1 MNRLVA
7 ELLAEWQAIS
17 WSVVFVTTIKI
28 VLLILLAFIAVRTGD
43 AAINRILK
51 EKEEGDRLLPGQRLS
66 TLRTL
71 LRSLIRYGVYFIVF
85 VTILNLLG
93 VKVEAILA
101 GAGVVGLAVG
111 FGAQNLVRDIITG
124 FFILFEDQF
133 AVGDYI
139 TTANVSGI
147 VEDMGLRITQLRDF
161 SGELHI
167 LPNGIISQVTNH
179 TRGSMRALVDI
190 PVAYDENVDRVLEI
204 LRYLMEDIAKD
215 MAGVITQGPDVLG
228 VVAISP
234 NAFTVRITAMTLPM
248 EQWAVEREIRRRV
261 KETFEQEGIQA
272 PHPCLPSF
280 GTP

>member
-1 MNRLVA
+1 MKGLVA

-28 VLLILLAFIAVRTGD
+28 ILLILLAYIAVRTGD

-51 EKEEGDRLLPGQRLS
+51 EKDGDRLLPGQRLS

-71 LRSLIRYGVYFIVF
+71 LRSLLRYGVYFIAF

-139 TTANVSGI
+139 TTANVSGT
-147 VEDMGLRITQLRDF
+147 VEDMGLRITKLRDF

-234 NAFTVRITAMTLPM
+234 NSFTVRITTMTLPM

-261 KETFEQEGIQA
+261 KEVFEQEGIRA
-272 PHPCLPSF
+272 PHLPLPSYN
-280 GTP
+280 TP